1 MYMDKKESKNF
12 VAYEYKDVTVEE
24 EQVSLYMDAYENF
37 GWEMDERMAAFSA
50 QGRAKLHF
58 KRDRKIMNKM
68 ELTRLQRNFDACM
81 DEIRQMEASKT
92 SAATAVSIAVGI
104 VGTAFMAGSVFAV
117 TAQPPYIILCI
128 ILAVPGFLGWILP
141 YFLYKRIQRK
151 RTEKVMPLIEMK
163 YNEIYEI
170 CEKGNKLMH

>member
-1 MYMDKKESKNF
+1 MDKKESKNF
-12 VAYEYKDVTVEE
+12 VACEYKDVTVGE

-37 GWEMDERMAAFSA
+37 GWETDERMVSSST
-50 QGRAKLHF
+50 QGRVKLYF

-81 DEIRQMEASKT
+81 EEIRQLEASKT
-92 SAATAVSIAVGI
+92 SVATAVSIAVGI

-117 TAQPPYIILCI
+117 TAQPPYVVLCI
-128 ILAVPGFLGWILP
+128 ILAVPGFLGWALP

-151 RTEKVMPLIEMK
+151 RTEKVMPLIESK

-170 CEKGNKLMH
+170 CEKGNRLLH